1 MPHMKMQHDI
11 DPRRVVLDSV
21 GDHSGVEVFLNN
33 VLVAT
38 YERPKKTMSGLYLSD
53 KTTNDDQ
60 YMGKVGLVLKVGPT
74 AYQDDNNVQFY
85 GMSVKEGDW
94 VALKPADGWPLS
106 VNGHPCRVV
115 GDQNIKVRLNEP
127 DLVY

>member
-1 MPHMKMQHDI
+1 MPHMKMQHDV

-38 YERPKKTMSGLYLSD
+38 YERPKKMASGLYISD
-53 KTTNDDQ
+53 MTTKDDQ
-60 YMGKVGLVLKVGPT
+60 YMGKVGVVLKLGPT
-74 AYQDDNNVQFY
+74 AYQDDANVQFH
-85 GMSVKEGDW
+85 GMSVQHGDW
-94 VALKPADGWPLS
+94 IAYRPADGWPIS
-106 VNGHPCRVV
+106 VNGHPCRILS
-115 GDQNIKVRLNEP
+115 DQHVKVRVNDP